1 MHFSLYILKHSSTK
15 NLRNN
20 LAYKFFNSV
29 EGHLKLKNYKFK
41 NKYCGQTLGQNNRMS
56 SLTAGNLFK
65 SIKGEYK
72 VFKLSGGKINFNQEL
87 LS

>member
-15 NLRNN
+15 NPRNN
-20 LAYKFFNSV
+20 SAHTFLNSV
-29 EGHLKLKNYKFK
+29 DGHLKLKNYQSK
-41 NKYCGQTLGQNNRMS
+41 NKYCGQTLGQNKRMS

-65 SIKGEYK
+65 CIKGEYE
-72 VFKLSGGKINFNQEL
+72 VFKQSGGKINLNQEL